1 MRPKRNLVTLA
12 GLMVALAGGCSSTP
26 SSESLQ
32 TGGLPLR
39 QVAQVQLTGGPVR
52 FDYTSLDAGRGLLFL
67 AHMGAGEI
75 IEVDVH
81 THQVVRTLA
90 DVPDVHGVLVVP
102 DEHRVYATATGRN
115 QLVAFD
121 EDTGDVVFTAPTG
134 KYPDGLAYDPVRHTM
149 WTTNE
154 LRGRRPRLET
164 GTAGD
169 QGDAGVLD
177 PGNQLDRGPGDHL
190 EGALEAGVLVAH
202 LPRGVFERLPQAPLE
217 RLHSPLAAGVLGD
230 HHPIVARTPSTGR
243 AGRLPAPPAGTA
255 PSAGVGRIRKAAA
268 RSGAAGSAAQPA
280 APPSR
285 RRPPEDEAG
294 RATSASAPR

>member
-1 MRPKRNLVTLA
+1 
-12 GLMVALAGGCSSTP
+12 MVALAGGCSSTP

-32 TGGLPLR
+32 TGDLPLR

-134 KYPDGLAYDPVRHTM
+134 KYPDGLAYDPVRHTV

-190 EGALEAGVLVAH
+190 EGALEAGMLVTH
-202 LPRGVFERLPQAPLE
+202 LPGGVFERRRRRRSNDSTP
-217 RLHSPLAAGVLGD
+217 RSPPGCSVTITPWRHG
-230 HHPIVARTPSTGR
+230 HPRP
-243 AGRLPAPPAGTA
+243 AGRVGCRRRQGYCPISRGRPHPESGGAVRRGRLSSVAGGAAIATAPAG
-255 PSAGVGRIRKAAA
+255 G
-268 RSGAAGSAAQPA
+268 
-280 APPSR
+280 
-285 RRPPEDEAG
+285 
-294 RATSASAPR
+294 